1 MDITWH
7 IKHLSANQMIA
18 ISLIL
23 PLLSA
28 GVLVVRNVTTGT
40 FVPLS
45 ADFKPGT
52 LIRVQGLDN
61 KPVASVVGQ
70 SLSGFL
76 KTDVSVTITSNSS
89 LITGQY
95 GFDAEVGVVIPDN
108 QDNNV
113 TQFIDNNIIPQFTPT
128 PSSTATTQILVRGSV
143 IATLSRNQAIEAIIG
158 AFIGMTIVLFIAFGN
173 STAVGVMVLCVA
185 FDALGALGGMALFQ
199 VPLSFGSVAAL
210 LMIIGY
216 SVDTD
221 IILSNHMLKRVGG
234 DVRDRAANG
243 MITGVMTQG
252 TTIVALITIDIV
264 LRSSSLL
271 FELATVLIFGIIA
284 DTFNTWFLNVGV
296 LLRNVEHKQR
306 REYYVSD

>member
-28 GVLVVRNVTTGT
+28 GVLVVRYVATGT
-40 FVPLS
+40 PVPLS
-45 ADFKPGT
+45 SDFKSGT
-52 LIRVQGLDN
+52 LIRVQGLNIKPNADN
-61 KPVASVVGQ
+61 VGKI
-70 SLSGFL
+70 LSENL
-76 KTDVSVTITSNSS
+76 NTSVSVAITTNTS
-89 LITGQY
+89 LTTGQF
-95 GFDAEVGVVIPDN
+95 GFDAEVGLVIPP
-108 QDNNV
+108 QDNEV
-113 TQFIDNNIIPQFTPT
+113 TQFLENNFIDNIAGA
-128 PSSTATTQILVRGSV
+128 SSQILGRGSV

-185 FDALGALGGMALFQ
+185 FDALGALGGMALFK

-234 DVRDRAANG
+234 DVRERAANG
-243 MITGVMTQG
+243 MTTGVMTQG
-252 TTIVALITIDIV
+252 TTIVALITIDVIMH
-264 LRSSSLL
+264 SSSLL
-271 FELATVLIFGIIA
+271 FELATVLIFGIIS

-296 LLRNVEHKQR
+296 LLRNIEHKQR

>member
-28 GVLVVRNVTTGT
+28 GVLIVRNVTTGT

-45 ADFKPGT
+45 SDFKPGT

-70 SLSGFL
+70 NLSGFL
-76 KTDVSVTITSNSS
+76 NTDVSVTITFDNS
-89 LITGQY
+89 LITGKY
-95 GFDAEVGVVIPDN
+95 GFDAEVGIVIPDN
-108 QDNNV
+108 QDNSI
-113 TQFIDNNIIPQFTPT
+113 TQFISTQFQGAK
-128 PSSTATTQILVRGSV
+128 SQILVRGSA
-143 IATLSRNQAIEAIIG
+143 ITTIFSHQAIEAIIG
-158 AFIGMTIVLFIAFGN
+158 AFIGMTVVLFIAFRHT
-173 STAVGVMVLCVA
+173 TAVGVMVLCVA

-234 DVRDRAANG
+234 DVRERAANG

-252 TTIVALITIDIV
+252 TTVVALITIDV
-264 LRSSSLL
+264 LTSAPLL

-296 LLRNVEHKQR
+296 LLRNIEKKQG

>member
-7 IKHLSANQMIA
+7 IKHLSANQMIVIA
-18 ISLIL
+18 LIL

-28 GVLVVRNVTTGT
+28 GVLVFRGASTGN
-40 FVPLS
+40 FIPLS
-45 ADFKPGT
+45 SDFKPGT

-61 KPVASVVGQ
+61 KPSASVAGQ

-76 KTDVSVTITSNSS
+76 NTDVSVTVTFDNS
-89 LITGQY
+89 LITGKY
-95 GFDAEVGVVIPDN
+95 GFEAEVGVVIPDN
-108 QDNNV
+108 QDNSII
-113 TQFIDNNIIPQFTPT
+113 QFI
-128 PSSTATTQILVRGSV
+128 STQYPGAKPQILVRGSV
-143 IATLSRNQAIEAIIG
+143 IATLSRNQAIEAIIF
-158 AFIGMTIVLFIAFGN
+158 AFVGMTLVLFVAFRN

-185 FDALGALGGMALFQ
+185 FDALGAVGGMALFQ

-210 LMIIGY
+210 LMVIGY

-234 DVRDRAANG
+234 DVRERAANG
-243 MITGVMTQG
+243 MVTGVMTQG
-252 TTIVALITIDIV
+252 TTIVALITIDVIM
-264 LRSSSLL
+264 RSSPLL

-296 LLRNVEHKQR
+296 LLRNIERKQG

>member
-28 GVLVVRNVTTGT
+28 GVLIVRNVTTGN

-45 ADFKPGT
+45 SDFKPGT
-52 LIRVQGLDN
+52 LIRVQGLEN

-76 KTDVSVTITSNSS
+76 NTDASVTITFDNTR
-89 LITGQY
+89 ITGKY
-95 GFDAEVGVVIPDN
+95 GFDAEVGIVIPDN
-108 QDNNV
+108 QDNNI
-113 TQFIDNNIIPQFTPT
+113 TQFISTQFPGAK
-128 PSSTATTQILVRGSV
+128 SQILVRGSA
-143 IATLSRNQAIEAIIG
+143 ITTIFRNQAIEAIIG
-158 AFIGMTIVLFIAFGN
+158 AFIGMTIVLFIAFRH

-221 IILSNHMLKRVGG
+221 IILTNHMLKRVGG
-234 DVRDRAANG
+234 DVRERAANG

-252 TTIVALITIDIV
+252 TTVVALITIDV
-264 LRSSSLL
+264 LTSAPLL

-296 LLRNVEHKQR
+296 LLRNIEKKQG